1 MASESGNVVGSATLT
16 DTADLTGGYAITGG
30 SITFTL
36 TDPNGHA
43 VTLPAADATVAVT
56 GPGYYPTPVAITATL
71 VGNYVW
77 TASYSGDALN
87 LGAVEPN
94 TSAELANETVTTI
107 RPAVDHDGG
116 ERERQ
121 RGRQRHAHGHGPT

>member
-1 MASESGNVVGSATLT
+1 M
-16 DTADLTGGYAITGG
+16 
-30 SITFTL
+30 
-36 TDPNGHA
+36 
-43 VTLPAADATVAVT
+43 TLPAADATVAVT

-107 RPAVDHDGG
+107 KARPSITTVASESGNVVGSATLTDTAD
-116 ERERQ
+116 
-121 RGRQRHAHGHGPT
+121 

>member
-16 DTADLTGGYAITGG
+16 DTARPDGRLRHHRRFDHLHPDRPQRPRRDAAGGGRHGG
-30 SITFTL
+30 
-36 TDPNGHA
+36 GE
-43 VTLPAADATVAVT
+43 

-94 TSAELANETVTTI
+94 TSAKLANETVTTI
-107 RPAVDHDGG
+107 RCS
-116 ERERQ
+116 RRSRRW
-121 RGRQRHAHGHGPT
+121 RGAATWSASPR

>member
-1 MASESGNVVGSATLT
+1 MVGIATLT

-43 VTLPAADATVAVT
+43 VTLPAADATVAVDRPRPLPDA
-56 GPGYYPTPVAITATL
+56 GRDHGDAGGQLRCGRPT
-71 VGNYVW
+71 
-77 TASYSGDALN
+77 YSGDALN

-107 RPAVDHDGG
+107 EAEPSITTVASESGNVVGSAHADGTRP
-116 ERERQ
+116 
-121 RGRQRHAHGHGPT
+121 T